1 MVNYDDYST
10 LVGNV
15 YKMVGGT
22 SLLTIDSVNTKT
34 KTFIGVFADGKSTS
48 MQVKSLK
55 DERLWEYVGKKE
67 DVFEPIEPKIMS
79 NPVKDVKPK
88 SKPLPKRR
96 QTKKKEKERV
106 DPMSTDF
113 CSNVLMPIL
122 YKYKYAVKTWENV
135 PGMYIVLNSNG
146 KGRIEVYAGR
156 KRIKIRAY
164 SDIVP
169 SGVEYKKTNYFMDA
183 TILLEYNEDAYKILE
198 NLISLSVE
206 YKKPR
211 KQSKKE
217 D

>member
-15 YKMVGGT
+15 YKMVGGS

-34 KTFIGVFADGKSTS
+34 KTFIGVFTDGKSTS

-55 DERLWEYVGKKE
+55 DGRLWEYVGKKE
-67 DVFEPIEPKIMS
+67 DVFKSVEPKLMPNPLS
-79 NPVKDVKPK
+79 NSRPK
-88 SKPLPKRR
+88 PKRR
-96 QTKKKEKERV
+96 RKKKEKVRI
-106 DPMSTDF
+106 DPMSTEF
-113 CSNVLMPIL
+113 CTNVLMPIL

-135 PGMYIVLNSNG
+135 PGMYVVLNSKG
-146 KGRIEVYAGR
+146 KGRIEIYAGR

-169 SGVEYKKTNYFMDA
+169 GDVDYKKTSYFMDA
-183 TILLEYNEDAYKILE
+183 TILLEYNEDSYKILE